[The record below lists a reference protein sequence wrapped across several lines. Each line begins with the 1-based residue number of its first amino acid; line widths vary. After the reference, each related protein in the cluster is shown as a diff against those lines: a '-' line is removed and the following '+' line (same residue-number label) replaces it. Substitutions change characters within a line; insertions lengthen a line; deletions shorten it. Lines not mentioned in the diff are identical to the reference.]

1 MTPTAASWGLY
12 ATPADVSLWLQS
24 LMTAPEGSALRRSLQ
39 DIATRQQLK
48 AMRGLDFA
56 GRADAI
62 GYGWLRMEIAGRAV
76 LQKTG
81 GGAKTMN
88 YIIMSPGNRRALF
101 VTVSRMDIDMLRQLT
116 RAANA
121 LMANILHDTF

>member
-1 MTPTAASWGLY
+1 
-12 ATPADVSLWLQS
+12 
-24 LMTAPEGSALRRSLQ
+24 LQ
-39 DIATRQQLK
+39 DIVTRQELK
-48 AMRGLDFA
+48 AMHGLDFA

-62 GYGWLRMEIAGRAV
+62 GYGWLRMEIAGMAV

-88 YIIMSPGNRRALF
+88 YLIMSPGRRRALF

-116 RAANA
+116 RSSNA

>member
-12 ATPADVSLWLQS
+12 ATPADVSLWLQA
-24 LMTAPEGSALRRSLQ
+24 LMTAPAGTSMHRSLQ
-39 DIATRQQLK
+39 DLVTRRELK

-62 GYGWLRMEIAGRAV
+62 GYAWLRMEIAGRAV

-88 YIIMSPGNRRALF
+88 YLIMSPGNRRALF